1 MGYLIGGCINIF
13 VILVAFMIFGSL
25 PGVFWGFGVAL
36 LVIVI
41 LGIRSGLNKTP
52 TTKSTVSAP
61 ADDDVLEDE
70 IRHHE
75 YKNNDPV
82 QGVQHHDNPTVSDDD
97 EDEANR

>member
-41 LGIRSGLNKTP
+41 LGIRSGLNKNQ
-52 TTKSTVSAP
+52 SNNSS
-61 ADDDVLEDE
+61 DE
-70 IRHHE
+70 GE
-75 YKNNDPV
+75 S
-82 QGVQHHDNPTVSDDD
+82 Q
-97 EDEANR
+97 ANR

>member
-41 LGIRSGLNKTP
+41 LGIRSGLNKT
-52 TTKSTVSAP
+52 TTSNASIPKAEYL
-61 ADDDVLEDE
+61 LEDE

-75 YKNNDPV
+75 YKNNDPF
-82 QGVQHHDNPTVSDDD
+82 QGAQHHDNPTVSDDD

>member
-41 LGIRSGLNKTP
+41 LGIRSGLNKTT
-52 TTKSTVSAP
+52 TTKSATSTP
-61 ADDDVLEDE
+61 KADYLLEDE

-75 YKNNDPV
+75 YKNNDPL
-82 QGVQHHDNPTVSDDD
+82 QGVQHHDNPSVSDID

>member
-41 LGIRSGLNKTP
+41 LGIRSGLNKT
-52 TTKSTVSAP
+52 TTTTSNASIPKAEYL
-61 ADDDVLEDE
+61 LEDE

-75 YKNNDPV
+75 YKNNDPI
-82 QGVQHHDNPTVSDDD
+82 QGVQHHDNPSVSDVD
-97 EDEANR
+97 EGEANR

>member
-25 PGVFWGFGVAL
+25 PGVFWGFAIAF

-41 LGIRSGLNKTP
+41 LGLRSGFSKNLNPKSAASVP
-52 TTKSTVSAP
+52 T
-61 ADDDVLEDE
+61 DDDLLEDE

-75 YKNNDPV
+75 YKNNDPA
-82 QGVQHHDNPTVSDDD
+82 QGVQYHDNPSVSDDD

>member
-41 LGIRSGLNKTP
+41 LGIRSGLNKNQ
-52 TTKSTVSAP
+52 S
-61 ADDDVLEDE
+61 
-70 IRHHE
+70 
-75 YKNNDPV
+75 NNA
-82 QGVQHHDNPTVSDDD
+82 SD
-97 EDEANR
+97 EDESQANR